1 VKKSIMLSAGSAV
14 AASAM
19 MALFGTGVAAADD
32 YAGKTYADAAKA
44 IQNSGGTPIVAA
56 RFGDKLQQDE
66 CIVTGSLSPSFVRP
80 KATDTVFETVTSEV
94 RLNLNCNGGYAT
106 AANPGNSLASPE
118 GREAKAAA
126 DQAAAQEEQ
135 TLEEASTPNQ

>member
-126 DQAAAQEEQ
+126 DSAAA
-135 TLEEASTPNQ
+135 A